1 MCALPFRALIQLCP
15 RPAVPLPARDP
26 RQGAGCLP
34 SQDVVATAC
43 PDSWGVTPAG
53 SAILAVFLSLFLIG
67 FPLVV
72 TEGGIN

>member
-1 MCALPFRALIQLCP
+1 M
-15 RPAVPLPARDP
+15 
-26 RQGAGCLP
+26 
-34 SQDVVATAC
+34 ATAC